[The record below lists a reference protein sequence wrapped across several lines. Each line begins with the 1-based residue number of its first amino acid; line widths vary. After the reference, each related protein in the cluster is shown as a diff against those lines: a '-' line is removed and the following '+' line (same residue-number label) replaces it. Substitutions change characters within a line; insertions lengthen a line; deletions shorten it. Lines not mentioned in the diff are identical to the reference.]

1 MIKII
6 EDQLMDT
13 KIKIYKSFIT
23 PAIITAAILFI
34 PFIAM
39 QFSNEVNWSFFDFIF
54 AGVFIFGIAS
64 IYKLLT
70 RKKENIIYRIATG
83 VFLISILMIIWI
95 NGAVGILGTESNP
108 ANFLYGGVI
117 LTGIFGSLIAQ
128 LKSKGMAITLFSMAV
143 VQILVPVIAFIIWKP
158 ETLTTKQFLYNWHD
172 YGVWGV
178 IGVNAL
184 FVIMFL
190 SSGLLYRYDVKKMR
204 E

>member
-1 MIKII
+1 
-6 EDQLMDT
+6 MDT
-13 KIKIYKSFIT
+13 KIKIYKSLIT
-23 PAIITAAILFI
+23 PAIVTGVILFI
-34 PFIAM
+34 PFIVM
-39 QFSNEVNWSFFDFIF
+39 QFSNEVDWSLFDFIF
-54 AGVFIFGIAS
+54 ADVFIFGIGS

-83 VFLISILMIIWI
+83 LFLISILMIIWI
-95 NGAVGILGTESNP
+95 NGAVGILGTEGNP

-128 LKSKGMAITLFSMAV
+128 FKPKGMAITLFSMAV
-143 VQILVPVIAFIIWKP
+143 VQLLVPVIAFIIWKP
-158 ETLTTKQFLYNWHD
+158 ETLTREQFLYTWHY

-190 SSGLLYRYDVKKMR
+190 ISGLLFKYDVKKLR